1 MEPNTAKIFN
11 KILCPIDFDH
21 SLDALDFA
29 IRLARQNDAKLYALN
44 VATIPIGAAE
54 LTSGL
59 DEQPF
64 WEVTAKARLEQIAK
78 QKLVNTVEYE
88 LITRSGDASA
98 GILTA
103 AVEEHIDLIVMTT
116 HGRSGISHFFL
127 GSVAERVVREAS
139 CPILTI
145 RPA

>member
-1 MEPNTAKIFN
+1 MEPSTTKIFN
-11 KILCPIDFDH
+11 KILCPVDFDH

-29 IRLARQNDAKLYALN
+29 IKLARQNDAKLCVLN
-44 VATIPIGAAE
+44 VAPIPIGAAE

-59 DEQPF
+59 EQPF
-64 WEVTAKARLEQIAK
+64 WEVTAKARLELIAK

-88 LITRSGDASA
+88 LMTRSGDASA

-103 AVEEHIDLIVMTT
+103 AVEEHIDLIAMST

-139 CPILTI
+139 CPVLTI
-145 RPA
+145 RPG

>member
-1 MEPNTAKIFN
+1 MEPSTTKIFN
-11 KILCPIDFDH
+11 KILCPVDFDH

-29 IRLARQNDAKLYALN
+29 LKLARQNDAKLCVLN
-44 VATIPIGAAE
+44 VAPIPIGAAE

-59 DEQPF
+59 EQPF
-64 WEVTAKARLEQIAK
+64 WEVTAKARLELIAK

-103 AVEEHIDLIVMTT
+103 AVEEHIDLIVMST

-139 CPILTI
+139 CPVLTI

>member
-1 MEPNTAKIFN
+1 MEPSTTKIFN
-11 KILCPIDFDH
+11 KILCPVDFDH

-29 IRLARQNDAKLYALN
+29 IKLARQNDAKLCVLN
-44 VATIPIGAAE
+44 VAPIPIGAAE

-59 DEQPF
+59 EQPF
-64 WEVTAKARLEQIAK
+64 WEVTAKARLELIAK

-88 LITRSGDASA
+88 LMTRSGDANA

-103 AVEEHIDLIVMTT
+103 AAEEKIDLIVMST

-127 GSVAERVVREAS
+127 GSVAERVVREAN
-139 CPILTI
+139 CPVLTI